1 MKKIFETSR
10 RKFMK
15 TVGLSALVSAASGSG
30 AIAMGQSSG
39 PSGKGYDFDEVYP
52 RINSRKWEGAYNT
65 YGRDNI
71 DVAMGTADLDFKQ
84 VPAVV
89 RALKERVEYENY
101 GYEATPDSFYQAI
114 IDWNKDRY
122 DQTIKK
128 EWIKTS
134 SALKPGMVSSMRG
147 LNPVKGKVIL
157 LTPTYSGFRGAINK
171 AGMTVVMSPM
181 KRVNDRWAFDLED
194 LESKLDYETK
204 CVVLC
209 NPNNPTGEFW
219 GADEMRALG
228 DICIKHGVTVLSDEI
243 HCDFPNKGSKFIPYA
258 SLGEKY
264 ANSSI
269 TYRSPSKTF
278 GHACL
283 RVAYFF
289 TQNEDL
295 MNATMAGGGHEQG
308 VNTFGVLA
316 AETAFREGAEWID
329 DLNIYLDE
337 SFDYIDE
344 FVNRS
349 GEMPGVKFSKPDGL
363 YLAWFDCNGLKEKVA
378 SPEQVRALHDKW
390 RDEGNHRPVTPEM
403 CMQEWIARNVRIH
416 ILPGSSYGIGAEG
429 FMRMNIGVSRTM
441 VKMAMENWNK
451 ALKTLG

>member
-1 MKKIFETSR
+1 
-10 RKFMK
+10 
-15 TVGLSALVSAASGSG
+15 
-30 AIAMGQSSG
+30 
-39 PSGKGYDFDEVYP
+39 
-52 RINSRKWEGAYNT
+52 
-65 YGRDNI
+65 
-71 DVAMGTADLDFKQ
+71 
-84 VPAVV
+84 
-89 RALKERVEYENY
+89 
-101 GYEATPDSFYQAI
+101 
-114 IDWNKDRY
+114 
-122 DQTIKK
+122 
-128 EWIKTS
+128 
-134 SALKPGMVSSMRG
+134 
-147 LNPVKGKVIL
+147 
-157 LTPTYSGFRGAINK
+157 
-171 AGMTVVMSPM
+171 
-181 KRVNDRWAFDLED
+181 
-194 LESKLDYETK
+194 
-204 CVVLC
+204 
-209 NPNNPTGEFW
+209 
-219 GADEMRALG
+219 MRALG
-228 DICIKHGVTVLSDEI
+228 DVCIKHGVTVLSDEI

-329 DLNIYLDE
+329 DLNVYLNE

-344 FVNRS
+344 FVNRP

-378 SPEQVRALHDKW
+378 RPEQVRALHDKW

-403 CMQEWIARNVRIH
+403 CMQEWIARNARIH

-451 ALKTLG
+451 ALKTLS